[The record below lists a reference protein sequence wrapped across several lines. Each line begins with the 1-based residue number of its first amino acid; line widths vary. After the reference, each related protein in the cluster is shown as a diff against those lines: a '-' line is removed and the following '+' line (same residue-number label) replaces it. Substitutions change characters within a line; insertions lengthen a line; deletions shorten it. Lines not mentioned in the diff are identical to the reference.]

1 MMEALWQDIRYAA
14 RLLIKS
20 PAFTALAMLALALGI
35 GANTA
40 IFSLVNA
47 VLLRPLPGVE
57 AADQLVA
64 FERLQGGRNYDSF
77 GYPDYL
83 DYRDQSQSFAG
94 LAAHVGTPLSFTGS
108 TTERVRG
115 DVVTGNYFA
124 VLGAKPA
131 LGRLL
136 QPDDDEAVGAHPVAV
151 ISHGLWQR
159 AFGSDPSI
167 VGQSINLN
175 GYNFTIVGVAAKEF
189 GGTSTGASFDVWLPM
204 AMQPQAIPRMSAG
217 ILQDRSAGWIGIFG
231 RLKSGVGLQQAQAE
245 IATLSD
251 QLAHAYPETNK
262 VRSASLYANLGLTS
276 SDRTSFRRFLGLL
289 LAAVVLLL
297 LIACG
302 NVATL
307 LMVRA
312 TSRRREIAVRLAL
325 GASRSRLI
333 RQLLTEGVMLSLL
346 AGALG
351 LLLATWMAD
360 LILAFQQP
368 AYGLRGLV
376 TGLDFK
382 VLGFTLALSLLTG
395 ICFGLAPAL
404 QASKPDLVTSLKDGT
419 PASGFHKSRLQ
430 SLLVAFQVGLS
441 LVLLIGAGLAVRT
454 MQKIVAIDRDFDT
467 NNRLLMS
474 LDLSIQGYSAEAGCA
489 FYEQL
494 IRQLQSTPG
503 VISASFA
510 KTVPPN
516 DWSDRMSIFYEG
528 QEPPQDVLR
537 SSEELGI
544 RTDANRV
551 APRYFHTLNI
561 PLLQGRDFSEA
572 DRAGAPAV
580 AIINQAL
587 AERLWPG
594 ESPIGKRLAAPFLN
608 GPRRPPVEVIGVVS
622 DTRYRTLLADAP
634 TILYLPVLQAYDGRT
649 TLVIH
654 TTGEPAAMIETLR
667 GEVTQVAKNLPLFA
681 VKSMSEQV
689 ATTLWQQRMAA
700 SLIGIFGGLAL
711 VLAAIGLY
719 GVIAHSVTQRTRE
732 IGIRMALGADPT
744 NIVGLVVKQG
754 LKLALAGVSLGM
766 VAALALT
773 RLMSSLLY
781 EVSAT
786 DPTTFIIASFVL
798 IAVASLASYIPARRA
813 TKVDPMIALRY
824 E

>member
-14 RLLIKS
+14 RLLTKS
-20 PAFTALAMLALALGI
+20 KSFTALAVLALAFGI

-40 IFSLVNA
+40 IFSLMHA

-57 AADQLVA
+57 APDQLVA
-64 FERLQGGRNYDSF
+64 FERVQGGRSYDSF
-77 GYPDYL
+77 SYPDYF
-83 DYRDQSQSFAG
+83 DHRDRNHAFAG
-94 LAAHVGTPLSFTGS
+94 LAAHVGTPLSFAGN

-136 QPDDDEAVGAHPVAV
+136 QPEDDETVGAHPVAV

-175 GYNFTIVGVAAKEF
+175 GYNFIIVGVVAKEF
-189 GGTSTGASFDVWLPM
+189 LGTSAGTSFDVWLPM
-204 AMQPQAIPRMSAG
+204 AMQPQAIPRMTAD
-217 ILQDRSAGWIGIFG
+217 ILQDRSAGWVAIFG
-231 RLKSGVGLQQAQAE
+231 RLKSGIALPQAQAE
-245 IATLSD
+245 INTISG
-251 QLAHAYPETNK
+251 QLAQAYPETNRERGAAL
-262 VRSASLYANLGLTS
+262 VARLGLTS
-276 SDRTSFRRFLGLL
+276 SDRASFSRFLGLL
-289 LAAVVLLL
+289 LVAVALLL

-312 TSRRREIAVRLAL
+312 TARRREIAIRLAL

-368 AYGLRGLV
+368 AYGLRGLA
-376 TGLDFK
+376 TGLDVN

-395 ICFGLAPAL
+395 ILFGLAPAL
-404 QASKPDLVTSLKDGT
+404 QASKPELVSSLKDGT
-419 PASGFHKSRLQ
+419 PAGGFHKSRLQ
-430 SLLVAFQVGLS
+430 SWLVAFQVGLS

-454 MQKIVAIDRDFDT
+454 MQKIVAIDSGFDIS
-467 NNRLLMS
+467 NRLLMS
-474 LDLSIQGYSAEAGCA
+474 LDLSIQGYSQEAGCA

-494 IRQLQSTPG
+494 IRRLESTPG
-503 VISASFA
+503 VISTSFA

-516 DWSDRMSIFYEG
+516 DWSDRTSVFYEG
-528 QEPPQDVLR
+528 QEPPPQALR
-537 SSEELGI
+537 GSEELGI
-544 RTDANRV
+544 RTDANRI
-551 APRYFHTLNI
+551 APRYFQTLNI
-561 PLLQGRDFSEA
+561 ALLQGRDFTEA
-572 DRAGAPAV
+572 DRAGAHGV
-580 AIINQAL
+580 AIVNQAL
-587 AERLWPG
+587 AEKLWPG
-594 ESPIGKRLAAPFLN
+594 ESPIGKRLAAPFVN
-608 GPRRPPVEVIGVVS
+608 GPHRPPVEIVGLVK
-622 DTRYRTLLADAP
+622 DTRYRTLLAAAP
-634 TILYLPVLQAYDGRT
+634 PVLYLPVLQAYDGRT

-654 TTGEPAAMIETLR
+654 ATGEPAAIINTVR
-667 GEVTQVAKNLPLFA
+667 NEVAQVAKNLPLFA

-711 VLAAIGLY
+711 ALAAIGLY

-732 IGIRMALGADPT
+732 IGIRMALGADYRK
-744 NIVGLVVKQG
+744 IVGLVVRQG
-754 LKLALAGVSLGM
+754 LRLALIGTTLGLA
-766 VAALALT
+766 AALALT

-786 DPTTFIIASFVL
+786 DSLTFIIASVVL

-813 TKVDPMIALRY
+813 AKVDPMIALRH

>member
-1 MMEALWQDIRYAA
+1 MMEVLWQDIRYAA
-14 RLLIKS
+14 RLLTKS
-20 PAFTALAMLALALGI
+20 PAFTALAVLALALGI

-47 VLLRPLPGVE
+47 VLLRPLAGVE

-64 FERLQGGRNYDSF
+64 FERLQGDKNYDSF

-83 DYRDQSQSFAG
+83 DYRDGNQSFSG
-94 LAAHVGTPLSFTGS
+94 LAAHVGTPLSFAGN
-108 TTERVRG
+108 TTERLRG
-115 DVVTGNYFA
+115 DVVTGNYFS

-136 QPDDDEAVGAHPVAV
+136 EPQDDEAVGAHPVAV

-175 GYNFTIVGVAAKEF
+175 GYRFTIIGVAAKGF
-189 GGTSTGASFDVWLPM
+189 AGTSTGAAFDVWLPM

-217 ILQDRSAGWIGIFG
+217 ILQDRSAGWIAIFG
-231 RLKSGVGLQQAQAE
+231 RLKAGVQLQQAQAE
-245 IATLSD
+245 IATISGR
-251 QLAHAYPETNK
+251 LAQAYPETNQA
-262 VRSASLYANLGLTS
+262 RSAALLAGLGLTS
-276 SDRTSFRRFLGLL
+276 SDRASFRRFLGLL
-289 LAAVVLLL
+289 LVAVVLLL
-297 LIACG
+297 LIGCG

-307 LMVRA
+307 LMARA

-325 GASRSRLI
+325 GASRIRLI
-333 RQLLTEGVMLSLL
+333 RQLLTEGVLLSLL

-351 LLLATWMAD
+351 LLLAEWMAD

-368 AYGLRGLV
+368 AYGLRGLA

-395 ICFGLAPAL
+395 ILFGLAPAL
-404 QASKPDLVTSLKDGT
+404 QVSKPDLVTSLKDGT
-419 PASGFHKSRLQ
+419 PAGGFHKSRVQ
-430 SLLVAFQVGLS
+430 SSLVAFQVGLS

-454 MQKIVAIDRDFDT
+454 MQKIVAIDRGFDT
-467 NNRLLMS
+467 DHRLLMS
-474 LDLSIQGYSAEAGCA
+474 LDLSIQGYSAEAGRA

-494 IRQLQSTPG
+494 IKQLESTPG

-516 DWSDRMSIFYEG
+516 DWSDRMSVFYEG
-528 QEPPQDVLR
+528 QEPSPETLR
-537 SSEELGI
+537 GSEELGI

-551 APRYFHTLNI
+551 APRYFQTLNI
-561 PLLQGRDFSEA
+561 RLLQGRDFSEA
-572 DRAGAPAV
+572 DRANAPAV
-580 AIINQAL
+580 AIVNESL

-594 ESPIGKRLAAPFLN
+594 ESPIGKRLAAPFFN
-608 GPRRPPVEVIGVVS
+608 DPRRPPVEIIGLVR
-622 DTRYRTLLADAP
+622 DTRHRTLLADAP
-634 TILYLPVLQAYDGRT
+634 PILYLPVLQAYDGRT

-654 TTGEPAAMIETLR
+654 TTGEPASMIETIHNAVA
-667 GEVTQVAKNLPLFA
+667 EVAKNLPLFA
-681 VKSMSEQV
+681 VKSMAEQV

-732 IGIRMALGADPT
+732 IGIRMALGADST

-754 LKLALAGVSLGM
+754 LRLAATGVLMGV
-766 VAALALT
+766 VAAMALT

-786 DPTTFIIASFVL
+786 DPTTFIIAAVAL
-798 IAVASLASYIPARRA
+798 IAVASLASYVPARRA
-813 TKVDPMIALRY
+813 TKVDPMIALRH

>member
-1 MMEALWQDIRYAA
+1 MEALWQDIRYAA
-14 RLLIKS
+14 RLLAKS
-20 PAFTALAMLALALGI
+20 PAFTALAVFALALGI

-47 VLLRPLPGVE
+47 VLLRPLAGVE

-64 FERLQGGRNYDSF
+64 FERLQGGTNYYNF

-83 DYRDQSQSFAG
+83 DYRDQNKTFSG
-94 LAAHVGTPLSFTGS
+94 LAAHVGTPLSFAGN
-108 TTERVRG
+108 TTERIRG
-115 DVVTGNYFA
+115 DVVTGNYFSI
-124 VLGAKPA
+124 LGVRPA

-136 QPDDDEAVGAHPVAV
+136 EPEDDQAGGAAAVAV

-159 AFGSDPSI
+159 AFGSDPEI
-167 VGQSINLN
+167 IGQSINLN
-175 GYNFTIVGVAAKEF
+175 GYNFTIVGVAAQEF
-189 GGTSTGASFDVWLPM
+189 AGTATGSSFDVWLPM

-217 ILQDRSAGWIGIFG
+217 ILQDRSAGWIAIFG
-231 RLKSGVGLQQAQAE
+231 RLKAGVRLPQAEAE
-245 IATLSD
+245 IAAISSN
-251 QLAHAYPETNK
+251 LAQAYPETNQT
-262 VRSASLYANLGLTS
+262 RSARLVAGLGLTS
-276 SDRTSFRRFLGLL
+276 SDRESFRCFLGLL
-289 LAAVVLLL
+289 FAAVVLLL
-297 LIACG
+297 LITCG

-312 TSRRREIAVRLAL
+312 TSRRREIAMRLAL

-351 LLLATWMAD
+351 LLLARWMAD

-368 AYGLRGLV
+368 AYGLRGLD
-376 TGLDFK
+376 TGLDFN
-382 VLGFTLALSLLTG
+382 VLGFSLALSVLTG
-395 ICFGLAPAL
+395 ILFGLVPAL
-404 QASKPDLVTSLKDGT
+404 QAAKPDLVASLKDGA
-419 PASGFHKSRLQ
+419 PAGGFHKSRLQ
-430 SLLVAFQVGLS
+430 SSLVAFQVGLA

-454 MQKIVAIDRDFDT
+454 MQKIVAIDRGFDT

-474 LDLSIQGYSAEAGCA
+474 LDLSIQGYNAEAGGA

-494 IRQLQSTPG
+494 IRQLASTPG
-503 VISASFA
+503 VVSASFA

-516 DWSDRMSIFYEG
+516 DWSDRLSIFLEG
-528 QEPPQDVLR
+528 QEPPQEALR
-537 SSEELGI
+537 ASDDLGI
-544 RTDANRV
+544 RTDANRI
-551 APRYFHTLNI
+551 APGYFRTLNI
-561 PLLQGRDFSEA
+561 PLLQGRDFTEA
-572 DRAGAPAV
+572 DRAGTPAV
-580 AIINQAL
+580 AILNQTL
-587 AERLWPG
+587 AEKLWPG
-594 ESPIGKRLAAPFLN
+594 ESAIGKRLAVPSPN
-608 GPRRPPVEVIGVVS
+608 GPRRPPVEIIGVVQ
-622 DTRYRTLLADAP
+622 DTRYRTLLSDAP
-634 TILYLPVLQAYDGRT
+634 PILYLPVLQAYDGRT

-654 TTGEPAAMIETLR
+654 TTGEPAAMIETIR
-667 GEVTQVAKNLPLFA
+667 NAVAQVAKNLPLFA
-681 VKSMSEQV
+681 IKSLSEQV
-689 ATTLWQQRMAA
+689 ATTLWQQRLAA

-732 IGIRMALGADPT
+732 IGIRMALGADYT
-744 NIVGLVVKQG
+744 NIVGLMVKQG
-754 LKLALAGVSLGM
+754 LGLAATGTTLGL

-786 DPTTFIIASFVL
+786 DPATFVLASLGL

-813 TKVDPMIALRY
+813 TRVDPMVALRH